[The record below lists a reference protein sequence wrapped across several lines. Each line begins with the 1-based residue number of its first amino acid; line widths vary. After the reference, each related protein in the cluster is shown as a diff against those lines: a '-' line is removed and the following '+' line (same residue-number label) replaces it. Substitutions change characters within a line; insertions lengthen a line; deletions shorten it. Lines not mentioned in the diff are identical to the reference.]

1 MPSPNPR
8 RYVTG
13 LLVAGTAALAGP
25 TAHAAAPP
33 WHTVPGPA
41 VPAGDSGNL
50 TGVSMA
56 GPSDGWAV
64 GFELPSAPD
73 ADFQPLIAHWDG
85 RTWRTVPGSLAAVTS
100 GRLDG
105 VAALSASDAWAVGAV
120 SRANHTSAPLIARW
134 NGQRWARVPA
144 PGVPGYS
151 DARLLAVAAHSRTDA
166 WAVGEAENTTG
177 QLRPLIE
184 HWNGRAWTLMPSPSH
199 GTLSYLSDVTVT
211 PSGAAWAVGGSFGQL
226 SRPFIV
232 RWTGHAWV
240 TAATPRSGSHVDLAS
255 ITAISAAQL
264 WAVGE
269 ATGAASRP
277 RPCALRWNGHQWR
290 TVRLPSAG
298 PARDG
303 QDLISVAPAS
313 GGRLVAVGADLGA
326 ARPGALYARWNGRRW
341 SVTVRPGD
349 GIALTAVTAGGRQLW
364 AVGAI
369 DQPGGAFLPIV
380 QVSR

>member
-1 MPSPNPR
+1 MPFRNSR

-13 LLVAGTAALAGP
+13 LLIAGAAALAGP
-25 TAHAAAPP
+25 ATHATAPP
-33 WHTVPGPA
+33 WHTVPGPR

-64 GFELPSAPD
+64 GSELPSTPGS
-73 ADFQPLIAHWDG
+73 DFQPLIAHWDG
-85 RTWRTVPGSLAAVTS
+85 RRWRAVPVSLAAVTS

-105 VAALSASDAWAVGAV
+105 AAALSPSDVWAVGAV

-134 NGQRWARVPA
+134 NGRRWARVRSA
-144 PGVPGYS
+144 GVPGYS
-151 DARLLAVAAHSRTDA
+151 DARLLAVAAASRADA
-166 WAVGEAENTTG
+166 WAVGQAENTAG

-184 HWNGRAWTLMPSPSH
+184 HWNGRTWSLMPSPSQ
-199 GTLSYLSDVTVT
+199 GTMSFLSDVTVARN
-211 PSGAAWAVGGSFGQL
+211 GAAWAVGGSFGQL
-226 SRPFIV
+226 SRPFVV

-240 TAATPRSGSHVDLAS
+240 TAATPRSRSHVDLAS
-255 ITAISAAQL
+255 VTAVSPAQV

-269 ATGAASRP
+269 ATAPASPP
-277 RPCALRWNGHQWR
+277 RPYAMRWNGHQWR

-298 PARDG
+298 PAHDG
-303 QDLISVAPAS
+303 QELISVAPA
-313 GGRLVAVGADLGA
+313 GGDRLVAVGADLGA
-326 ARPGALYARWNGRRW
+326 ANQGALYARWNGRRW

-349 GIALTAVTAGGRQLW
+349 GIALTAVTAGGQQLW
-364 AVGAI
+364 AVGALFK
-369 DQPGGAFLPIV
+369 PGNAFLPIV